1 MLRLLAQR
9 EEGYEDIAALMGI
22 GVDEVRARVREA
34 LKELSEGAPAAG
46 PVAAGGPPPPAVA
59 EASSGAVP
67 PATPPAE
74 EAAKPVPPPAAAPL
88 ERDRAGR
95 GEADAERPASRQ
107 PRTAPRLS
115 LPKERRRLFE
125 LVGGGLVVLLIVL
138 FATGA
143 IDIGGGDSK
152 SSSNAT
158 TASEAPPEN
167 ESTTAAG
174 SKNLTQAVL
183 APVDGGDASGQAL
196 FGRFKKNVLL
206 QVTAEGLDP
215 SASGESYAVWLARSA
230 KAMVPVG
237 TAKVDASGKLVARF
251 PVPAAVLVLLARGA
265 FDEIA
270 LTQTSD
276 ASLSAAI
283 ARAKKKG
290 QEPAYTGTDVLRGK
304 VTGPFVKG

>member
-1 MLRLLAQR
+1 VPVGLSDDQRAMLRLLAQR

-22 GVDEVRARVREA
+22 GVDEVRARVRDA
-34 LKELSEGAPAAG
+34 LKELNEGARSAG
-46 PVAAGGPPPPAVA
+46 PVAAGGPPPPPVA

-67 PATPPAE
+67 PAAPPAE
-74 EAAKPVPPPAAAPL
+74 EAAKPSPSNTPRSQPPSRPKP
-88 ERDRAGR
+88 RAG
-95 GEADAERPASRQ
+95 
-107 PRTAPRLS
+107 PRLS
-115 LPKERRRLFE
+115 LPKERRRLLE
-125 LVGGGLVVLLIVL
+125 LAGGGLVVLLIVL

-143 IDIGGGDSK
+143 IDIGGGGDSNG
-152 SSSNAT
+152 SSPT
-158 TASEAPPEN
+158 TSEAPPEN
-167 ESTTAAG
+167 ESTTATG
-174 SKNLTQAVL
+174 STKLTQAVL

-215 SASGESYAVWLARSA
+215 SPQGESYAVWLARSA

-237 TAKVDASGKLVARF
+237 TAKVDTSGKLVARF

-270 LTQTSD
+270 LTRTSD

-283 ARAKKKG
+283 AKAKKKG

>member
-1 MLRLLAQR
+1 VGLSDDQRAMLRLLAQR

-22 GVDEVRARVREA
+22 GVDEVRARVKEA
-34 LKELSEGAPAAG
+34 LAGLDEAPTAAG
-46 PVAAGGPPPPAVA
+46 PVAAGDPPPPAVA
-59 EASSGAVP
+59 KASSGAVP

-74 EAAKPVPPPAAAPL
+74 EAADFTPPPPPRSKPPSRPRPRNAP
-88 ERDRAGR
+88 
-95 GEADAERPASRQ
+95 P
-107 PRTAPRLS
+107 LS
-115 LPKERRRLFE
+115 LPMSRRRLFE

-143 IDIGGGDSK
+143 IDIGGGDSE

-215 SASGESYAVWLARSA
+215 SPQGESYAVWLARSA